1 MVSELGSRKMVVLFR
16 GSLSRHAK
24 KRARGLQLAVEPPM
38 AVRTEEEDIAVDV
51 ADMVGEVGGVE
62 QEHLPSR

>member
-1 MVSELGSRKMVVLFR
+1 
-16 GSLSRHAK
+16 
-24 KRARGLQLAVEPPM
+24 M